1 MTDYFHLKRKYVL
14 GNLYL
19 CSVFCQFFPLTLWFF
34 CASGG
39 FWPSLEVC
47 LLTPLLGVAEWM
59 LLAPNEKP
67 AALLTILQCAQ
78 QAPAAQAPW
87 PQLSAVLRL
96 RVCSVSSQM
105 LNRTQEVTQE
115 IVQRAF
121 RSPTALLWQLS
132 RWSSGNAAGL
142 LQTVLLLN

>member
-1 MTDYFHLKRKYVL
+1 MFCLLSVL
-14 GNLYL
+14 SSN
-19 CSVFCQFFPLTLWFF
+19 SVVLLRFRRLL
-34 CASGG
+34 AKSGG
-39 FWPSLEVC
+39 VFAH
-47 LLTPLLGVAEWM
+47 PLLGVGEWM